1 MTIKAG
7 DTVSISMFVIDT
19 VSKSIA
25 LEHPQN
31 ASQGVISLYTIP
43 EDITPGETHDITL
56 QLSSNLIVPQSR
68 DILLGV
74 YSYYFNRTNP
84 SIDSDSTNN
93 SSAIYLVWWNQQ
105 KWNVSVEDIA
115 YNADNVAV
123 YPNPVNDQ
131 LNVQLLFSE
140 SNAVNIELL
149 DLTGKTVA

>member
-105 KWNVSVEDIA
+105 KWNVSVEYIA